1 MVKNIGEIQMT
12 RIIGIDPG
20 LSGAVVVLLD
30 ARNISIFDMPTMTV
44 ERNGKAKRQ
53 VSATELAEIIFNFKN
68 DDTHVYV
75 EKVSAMAGQGVTSV
89 FSFGRSFGMIEGILA
104 AFKLPVTYVAPAT
117 WVKAVGRG
125 QGKDASRARAMELF
139 PNNQADFKL
148 KKWDGRADAAL
159 IAYWGKHH
167 AR

>member
-1 MVKNIGEIQMT
+1 MSRV
-12 RIIGIDPG
+12 IGIDPG
-20 LSGAVVVLLD
+20 LSGAVAVLTGTDSL
-30 ARNISIFDMPTMTV
+30 AVFDMPTMTV

-53 VSATELAEIIFNFKN
+53 VSASELAEIIYIMKN
-68 DDTHVYV
+68 DDCHVFV

-139 PNNQADFKL
+139 PNNQTDFKRV
-148 KKWDGRADAAL
+148 KDDGRADAAL
-159 IAYWGKHH
+159 IACWGLRHG
-167 AR
+167 

>member
-1 MVKNIGEIQMT
+1 MT
-12 RIIGIDPG
+12 KYSIGIDPG
-20 LSGAVVVLLD
+20 LSGAVAV
-30 ARNISIFDMPTMTV
+30 ISPESLKIFDMPTMTV

-53 VSATELAEIIFNFKN
+53 VSASELAHIFANFNSN
-68 DDTHVYV
+68 DSHVYV

-104 AFKLPVTYVAPAT
+104 AYKLPVTYVAPAT

>member
-1 MVKNIGEIQMT
+1 MSKYS
-12 RIIGIDPG
+12 IGIDPG
-20 LSGAVVVLLD
+20 LSGAI
-30 ARNISIFDMPTMTV
+30 AIISPENLKIFDMPIMTV

-53 VSATELAEIIFNFKN
+53 VSASELAEMLYLYSGR
-68 DDTHVYV
+68 DCHVYC
-75 EKVSAMAGQGVTSV
+75 ERVSAMAGQGVTSV

-139 PNNQADFKL
+139 PSDQDQFKRV
-148 KKWDGRADAAL
+148 KDDGRADAAL
-159 IAYWGKHH
+159 IAYWGS
-167 AR
+167 RNV

>member
-1 MVKNIGEIQMT
+1 MKVV
-12 RIIGIDPG
+12 GIDPG
-20 LSGAVVVLLD
+20 LSGAVAIINGSDSLIV
-30 ARNISIFDMPTMTV
+30 IDMPTMTV
-44 ERNGKAKRQ
+44 ERNSKSKRQ
-53 VSATELAEIIFNFKN
+53 VSASELAAIFSHHNSN
-68 DDTHVYV
+68 DCHVYV

-104 AFKLPVTYVAPAT
+104 AYKLPVTFVPPAT

-139 PNNQADFKL
+139 PNNQADFKRV
-148 KKWDGRADAAL
+148 KDDGRSDAAL

>member
-1 MVKNIGEIQMT
+1 MSKYSIGV
-12 RIIGIDPG
+12 DPG
-20 LSGAVVVLLD
+20 LSGAIAIMSAESLK
-30 ARNISIFDMPTMTV
+30 IFDMPTMTV

-53 VSATELAEIIFNFKN
+53 VSASELAELLYVYTGK
-68 DDTHVYV
+68 DCHVYV

-104 AFKLPVTYVAPAT
+104 AFKMPVTYVSPAT

-139 PNNQADFKL
+139 PGNQADFKRV
-148 KKWDGRADAAL
+148 KDDGRSDASL

-167 AR
+167 G

>member
-1 MVKNIGEIQMT
+1 MSKYS
-12 RIIGIDPG
+12 IGIDPG
-20 LSGAVVVLLD
+20 LSGAI
-30 ARNISIFDMPTMTV
+30 AIISTESLKIFDMPTMTV

-53 VSATELAEIIFNFKN
+53 VSAIELAEMIYLYTGK
-68 DDTHVYV
+68 DCHVYV

-104 AFKLPVTYVAPAT
+104 AFKMPVTFVPPAT

-139 PNNQADFKL
+139 PSDQDQFKRV
-148 KKWDGRADAAL
+148 KDDGRADAAL
-159 IAYWGKHH
+159 IAYWGSRH
-167 AR
+167 AG

>member
-1 MVKNIGEIQMT
+1 MRV
-12 RIIGIDPG
+12 IGIDPG
-20 LSGAVVVLLD
+20 LSGAVAVINGTDSLIV
-30 ARNISIFDMPTMTV
+30 IDMPTMTV
-44 ERNGKAKRQ
+44 ERNGKSKRQ
-53 VSATELAEIIFNFKN
+53 VSASELAAILSNYNSN
-68 DDTHVYV
+68 DCHVYV

-139 PNNQADFKL
+139 PSDQDQFKL

-159 IAYWGKHH
+159 IAYWGKKN
-167 AR
+167 AN

>member
-1 MVKNIGEIQMT
+1 MT
-12 RIIGIDPG
+12 KYSIGIDPG
-20 LSGAVVVLLD
+20 LSGAVAV
-30 ARNISIFDMPTMTV
+30 ISPESLKIFDMPTMTV

-53 VSATELAEIIFNFKN
+53 VSATELAHIFANFN
-68 DDTHVYV
+68 SNDTHVYV

>member
-1 MVKNIGEIQMT
+1 MVKNIGEILM
-12 RIIGIDPG
+12 RVIGIDPG
-20 LSGAVVVLLD
+20 LSGAVAVLTGTDSL
-30 ARNISIFDMPTMTV
+30 AVLDMPTMTV

-53 VSATELAEIIFNFKN
+53 VSATELAEIIYTMKN
-68 DDTHVYV
+68 DDCHVFV

-125 QGKDASRARAMELF
+125 QGKDASRARAMEIF
-139 PNNQADFKL
+139 PNNQTDFKRV
-148 KKWDGRADAAL
+148 KDDGRADAAL
-159 IAYWGKHH
+159 IAFWGLRHG
-167 AR
+167 

>member
-1 MVKNIGEIQMT
+1 MT

-20 LSGAVVVLLD
+20 LSGAVAVLTGTDSL
-30 ARNISIFDMPTMTV
+30 RILDMPTMTV
-44 ERNGKAKRQ
+44 ERNGKSKRQ
-53 VSATELAEIIFNFKN
+53 VSASELAEIIYTLKS
-68 DDTHVYV
+68 DDCHVFV
-75 EKVSAMAGQGVTSV
+75 ERVGAVSGQGVTSV

-139 PNNQADFKL
+139 PNNQADFKRV
-148 KKWDGRADAAL
+148 KDDGRSDAAL

>member
-1 MVKNIGEIQMT
+1 MT

-20 LSGAVVVLLD
+20 LDGAVAIINGTGNLVV
-30 ARNISIFDMPTMTV
+30 IDMPTVTV
-44 ERNGKAKRQ
+44 ERNGKSKRQ
-53 VSATELAEIIFNFKN
+53 VSATELAQILASHNSN
-68 DDTHVYV
+68 NCHVFV

-104 AFKLPVTYVAPAT
+104 AFRLPVTYVAPAT

-139 PNNQADFKL
+139 PENQADFKL
-148 KKWDGRADAAL
+148 KKFDGRADAAL
-159 IAYWGKHH
+159 IAYWGTKNV
-167 AR
+167 

>member
-1 MVKNIGEIQMT
+1 MT

-20 LSGAVVVLLD
+20 LLGAVAVLTGTDSL
-30 ARNISIFDMPTMTV
+30 AVFDMPTMTV

-53 VSATELAEIIFNFKN
+53 VSASELAEIIYIMKN
-68 DDTHVYV
+68 DDCHVYCERV
-75 EKVSAMAGQGVTSV
+75 GAMAGQGVTSV

-139 PNNQADFKL
+139 PNNQTDFKRV
-148 KKWDGRADAAL
+148 KDDGRADAAL

-167 AR
+167 G